1 MLNDRKAYDPSQSL
15 ADKKSLADQ
24 PQPQEDRRRA
34 PRHQMAIP
42 ALMEFSDDEVISV
55 TITDM
60 SLVGFACDSRQ
71 IFTPGTNGRLKLPSL
86 PGRQRFAIMDARVV
100 RCDGNRMGCA
110 FARMLKPEE
119 LEPFL
124 AEYQVAA

>member
-1 MLNDRKAYDPSQSL
+1 MTAFDPNAKL
-15 ADKKSLADQ
+15 AQTPPMADQ
-24 PQPQEDRRRA
+24 PQPKGERRKA
-34 PRHQMAIP
+34 PRYEMAIP
-42 ALMEFSDDEVISV
+42 ALLEFADDEVISV

-60 SLVGFACDSRQ
+60 SLAGFACDSRQ
-71 IFTPGTNGRLKLPSL
+71 IFTPGTKCWLKLPSL
-86 PGRQRFAIMDARVV
+86 PGTQRFAIMETRVV

-110 FARMLKPEE
+110 FARMMKQDE